1 MTPVGHHPLV
11 SELLRSVGA
20 SDGEAPSLETWR
32 DLLTRMSQMYYETD
46 QDRDELESS
55 IESSSRE
62 MQRLYQELKQK
73 AEAERAEQ
81 DAILRATLE
90 SANEGILVV
99 DNRHGVIAVNRR
111 FIEMGRIPEEVVAT
125 HDRRMM
131 IAAALTKVKM
141 ADAIV
146 MRIDKLYETD
156 ATIRDEVELVNGSLM
171 DWFSTPV
178 RTPDG

>member
-11 SELLRSVGA
+11 GQLLHSAGA
-20 SDGEAPSLETWR
+20 SESEAPSLETWR
-32 DLLTRMSQMYYETD
+32 DLLARMSQMYYETD

-90 SANEGILVV
+90 SAKECILVV
-99 DNRHGVIAVNRR
+99 DNQHGVIAVKGARSPHTFSAKPCMLTQRR
-111 FIEMGRIPEEVVAT
+111 TPTPM
-125 HDRRMM
+125 
-131 IAAALTKVKM
+131 
-141 ADAIV
+141 DAIFF
-146 MRIDKLYETD
+146 RPIQ
-156 ATIRDEVELVNGSLM
+156 
-171 DWFSTPV
+171 TPV
-178 RTPDG
+178 CPSLRPAWTP

>member
-11 SELLRSVGA
+11 GQLLLSVGA
-20 SDGEAPSLETWR
+20 SETEAPSLETWR
-32 DLLTRMSQMYYETD
+32 DLLARMSQMYYETD

-90 SANEGILVV
+90 SAYDGIMVV
-99 DNRHGVIAVNRR
+99 DNQHGVGKAVEALRKGCSAGSTAACNNLAVIEASVPFTLRQEQGTSLLRLACPLHRQGSSRPLRLEHDPPRGCPRSRR
-111 FIEMGRIPEEVVAT
+111 
-125 HDRRMM
+125 
-131 IAAALTKVKM
+131 
-141 ADAIV
+141 
-146 MRIDKLYETD
+146 
-156 ATIRDEVELVNGSLM
+156 
-171 DWFSTPV
+171 
-178 RTPDG
+178 